1 MLTQV
6 VTLSSSKILTNSGS
20 EDLHTTN
27 ITHTVNTVNTVN
39 TVTVTHT
46 ISILEWNILSRDF
59 D

>member
-27 ITHTVNTVNTVN
+27 ITNTVN

>member
-27 ITHTVNTVNTVN
+27 ITYTVN
-39 TVTVTHT
+39 TVTHT